1 MNKINKCVRCFVSI
15 ALLLL
20 LFACE
25 KYDVQTISYKE
36 FEPFIKAPTPTEN
49 DKQIFNL
56 DAEGISKTVVTDN
69 GDTLS
74 GFATNNKKF
83 FTLVVDLI
91 LKKYVEELKKQS
103 PTEAINNLAIF
114 SHQVYQNY
122 FGKGFYRWGGDIFDL
137 DHPQKRGSSY
147 NKLYGLDCSGFVNMP
162 YELAVHYGILDSL
175 AESSVFSS
183 KGFKE
188 FSLKTGLEDGGG
200 RNKTSNHYRIDTYD
214 IFRLGRLV
222 TTIEAGTFPSDEQM
236 KMLQPGDLVGRSGHV
251 GMIVK
256 INNELYYLESG
267 GRVLPNNG
275 YKPADAKNALAIF
288 AARRPVYIRRSLPD
302 RN

>member
-1 MNKINKCVRCFVSI
+1 MNKINQSAKY
-15 ALLLL
+15 LLIVILASL
-20 LFACE
+20 IACE
-25 KYDVQTISYKE
+25 KYDVKTISYNE
-36 FEPFIKAPTPTEN
+36 FEPFIEAPAPNEN

-56 DAEGISKTVVTDN
+56 DVEGVSKKVLADN

-83 FTLVVDLI
+83 FISVVDPV
-91 LKKYVEELKKQS
+91 LKNYVEELKKQS
-103 PTEAINNLAIF
+103 PAEAINNLAIF

-137 DHPQKRGSSY
+137 DHPQKRGSRY
-147 NKLYGLDCSGFVNMP
+147 DKLYGLDCSGFINMP

-175 AESSVFSS
+175 DESSAFSS

-188 FSLKTGLEDGGG
+188 FSLNTGLEDGGG
-200 RNKTSNHYRIDTYD
+200 RNKTSNNFRIDTYD

-222 TTIEAGTFPSDEQM
+222 TTIEAGTFPTDEQM
-236 KMLQPGDLVGRSGHV
+236 KMLQPGDLVGRAGHV

-256 INNELYYLESG
+256 INSKLYYLESG

-288 AARRPVYIRRSLPD
+288 AERRPVYIRRSLPD
-302 RN
+302 SN

>member
-1 MNKINKCVRCFVSI
+1 MNRINRSAKYF
-15 ALLLL
+15 LLVIMAA

-25 KYDVQTISYKE
+25 KYDVQTISYNE
-36 FEPFIKAPTPTEN
+36 FDQFIKAPAPSEN

-56 DAEGISKTVVTDN
+56 DAEGVSKTVVADN
-69 GDTLS
+69 GDTLG
-74 GFATNNKKF
+74 GFVTNNKKF
-83 FTLVVDLI
+83 FTSVVDPV
-91 LKKYVEELKKQS
+91 LKNYVEELKRQS

-122 FGKGFYRWGGDIFDL
+122 FRKDFYRWGGDIFDL
-137 DHPQKRGSSY
+137 DHPQDRGSRY
-147 NKLYGLDCSGFVNMP
+147 DKLYGLDCSGFINMP

-175 AESSVFSS
+175 DESSVFSS

-188 FSLKTGLEDGGG
+188 FSFNTGLEDGGG

-222 TTIEAGTFPSDEQM
+222 TTIEAGTFPTYEQM
-236 KMLQPGDLVGRSGHV
+236 NMLQPGDLVGRAGHV

-275 YKPADAKNALAIF
+275 YKPADAKNSLAIF
-288 AARRPVYIRRSLPD
+288 AERRPVYIRRSLPD
-302 RN
+302 SN